1 MADEI
6 EIGSKAI
13 KQIQQLRDELLS
25 ADQALIKLSQN
36 AIQAGKN
43 IGGISTPGGLTKS
56 GNDNAKISAEL
67 ETLKSKYVSLSD
79 TIVKKAEQSRLA
91 EIQLQLAREKAFD
104 DYSKKIAKQ
113 EQELNKKAVAEEK
126 ASQRAILAANKQ
138 AEAEAKKNISIEKSL
153 SKLEQKQ
160 ARENAL
166 AVKAAS
172 NYNRTQAQINRLTFA
187 YNDLSV
193 RKERYN
199 NLSANE
205 EMRLQTLSRV
215 TEKYNGILKQTDA
228 TIGKNQRNVGNYA
241 SGYNALGN
249 SISQLTSAIGITT
262 GIAGVVA
269 LGTNIFNTTKEIISL
284 DNALKLV
291 TETQANFEAQQ
302 SFLIKTSEDF
312 GVEIGSLTKQFTQ
325 FYVSAKDKLS
335 GNEIQDIFR
344 SITKAGS
351 AMGLSTQDQ
360 ERAFL
365 ALNQMMSKGTIQ
377 AEELRGQLGEALPGA
392 LGIMAKA
399 VGVNESE
406 LAKMM
411 KAGQL
416 LSADVLPKFAKQLE
430 ITYGIDNVNRIDNLS
445 SAQTRLSNSWTNFV
459 RSLDE
464 DGNTLSKFFTKILG
478 TLSEIVKGTTLIFQS
493 ETTKQQ
499 NTFKHLREKGYN
511 ETLQYYNS
519 LDELNKNDLKVNKDY
534 MSQKILDA
542 KKEVDILKGRNL
554 ILKSLQR
561 DTPLGKVE
569 TTENKNERIANEAK
583 IKNIAEVTS
592 SYLGQITA
600 INSLLEPEKKHVA
613 ITKEG
618 NKEKEKKVKVTKLET
633 VNQLE
638 LSKAEDTALER
649 LKQLKKALEQTRDET
664 SKNSTE
670 FQQFETSIKAVNE
683 SIDFI
688 TKGIGPIK
696 LDIKT
701 PFVEGKKAVEE
712 LKKATQEWLGSFSS
726 EFLQNSGFGSLETFF
741 DGTFDKLLE
750 GAETTEEKFA
760 VTFNAIAESAQEAFN
775 FISNIS
781 QQNFDNENARLQSQ
795 YETALKFSGGSA
807 VAEAKLAED
816 LEKKKKE
823 ISIRE
828 AKAKQKQAIFNI
840 AIDTAQAIM
849 ATVGKTGFAGLPLAL
864 TLGALGA
871 AQIALV
877 ASQKIPQYWM
887 GGTHDGGLMMVNDGA
902 GSNFRETI
910 VTPDGNIHKPQGKN
924 VIMNAPAG
932 TEIFTHDQWNDQMNN
947 MLKGN
952 GINWNNAQYQQ
963 SNITKEDMKSA
974 MMEAI
979 GSQTQY
985 HSNFDA
991 NGATNY
997 ILKNGNKTKSSSNRG
1012 NSIKQRFT

>member
-113 EQELNKKAVAEEK
+113 EQELNKKSVAEEK

-215 TEKYNGILKQTDA
+215 TEKYNSILKQTDA

-583 IKNIAEVTS
+583 IKDLAEVTS

-712 LKKATQEWLGSFSS
+712 LKEATDNWLGSFSS

>member
-1 MADEI
+1 M
-6 EIGSKAI
+6 
-13 KQIQQLRDELLS
+13 
-25 ADQALIKLSQN
+25 
-36 AIQAGKN
+36 
-43 IGGISTPGGLTKS
+43 
-56 GNDNAKISAEL
+56 
-67 ETLKSKYVSLSD
+67 
-79 TIVKKAEQSRLA
+79 
-91 EIQLQLAREKAFD
+91 
-104 DYSKKIAKQ
+104 
-113 EQELNKKAVAEEK
+113 
-126 ASQRAILAANKQ
+126 
-138 AEAEAKKNISIEKSL
+138 
-153 SKLEQKQ
+153 
-160 ARENAL
+160 
-166 AVKAAS
+166 
-172 NYNRTQAQINRLTFA
+172 
-187 YNDLSV
+187 
-193 RKERYN
+193 
-199 NLSANE
+199 
-205 EMRLQTLSRV
+205 
-215 TEKYNGILKQTDA
+215 
-228 TIGKNQRNVGNYA
+228 
-241 SGYNALGN
+241 
-249 SISQLTSAIGITT
+249 
-262 GIAGVVA
+262 
-269 LGTNIFNTTKEIISL
+269 
-284 DNALKLV
+284 
-291 TETQANFEAQQ
+291 
-302 SFLIKTSEDF
+302 
-312 GVEIGSLTKQFTQ
+312 
-325 FYVSAKDKLS
+325 
-335 GNEIQDIFR
+335 
-344 SITKAGS
+344 
-351 AMGLSTQDQ
+351 
-360 ERAFL
+360 
-365 ALNQMMSKGTIQ
+365 
-377 AEELRGQLGEALPGA
+377 
-392 LGIMAKA
+392 
-399 VGVNESE
+399 
-406 LAKMM
+406 
-411 KAGQL
+411 
-416 LSADVLPKFAKQLE
+416 
-430 ITYGIDNVNRIDNLS
+430 
-445 SAQTRLSNSWTNFV
+445 
-459 RSLDE
+459 
-464 DGNTLSKFFTKILG
+464 SKFFTKILG

-712 LKKATQEWLGSFSS
+712 LKEATDNWLGSFSS